1 VYFATMALLCQLQIA
16 NTQKIKL
23 IRFCLYF
30 K

>member
-1 VYFATMALLCQLQIA
+1 VYFAIMALLCQLQIA